1 MQKCNEFNEGI
12 IKLAIIEYIRMI
24 YGLCDVEMNKDSDSS
39 KSGSSSLKTKIIKI
53 EIRIRFRISYEILF
67 YSVCIAL

>member
-24 YGLCDVEMNKDSDSS
+24 HGFCDVEMNKDYTD
-39 KSGSSSLKTKIIKI
+39 GIQDQYLIKYY
-53 EIRIRFRISYEILF
+53 FILC
-67 YSVCIAL
+67 V

>member
-12 IKLAIIEYIRMI
+12 IKLAIIKYIRMI
-24 YGLCDVEMNKDSDSS
+24 YGFCYVEMNKYGLD
-39 KSGSSSLKTKIIKI
+39 SGS
-53 EIRIRFRISYEILF
+53 ISYEILF

>member
-24 YGLCDVEMNKDSDSS
+24 YSFCDFEINKEYGLD
-39 KSGSSSLKTKIIKI
+39 SGS
-53 EIRIRFRISYEILF
+53 ISYEILF

>member
-12 IKLAIIEYIRMI
+12 IKLAIIKYIRMI
-24 YGLCDVEMNKDSDSS
+24 YGFCDVEMNKEYGLD
-39 KSGSSSLKTKIIKI
+39 SGS
-53 EIRIRFRISYEILF
+53 ISYEILF

>member
-12 IKLAIIEYIRMI
+12 IKLAIIEFIRMI
-24 YGLCDVEMNKDSDSS
+24 YGLYELD
-39 KSGSSSLKTKIIKI
+39 SGS
-53 EIRIRFRISYEILF
+53 ISYEIVL

>member
-12 IKLAIIEYIRMI
+12 IKLAIIEYIRKI
-24 YGLCDVEMNKDSDSS
+24 YGFCDFKMEYGSDS
-39 KSGSSSLKTKIIKI
+39 GS
-53 EIRIRFRISYEILF
+53 RSYEILF

>member
-24 YGLCDVEMNKDSDSS
+24 YSFCDVEINKDSDR
-39 KSGSSSLKTKIIKI
+39 SL
-53 EIRIRFRISYEILF
+53 S
-67 YSVCIAL
+67 ALK

>member
-12 IKLAIIEYIRMI
+12 IKLATIEYIRMI
-24 YGLCDVEMNKDSDSS
+24 YGFCDVEMKYGLDL
-39 KSGSSSLKTKIIKI
+39 GSL
-53 EIRIRFRISYEILF
+53 SYEILF

>member
-12 IKLAIIEYIRMI
+12 IKLAIIEFIRMI
-24 YGLCDVEMNKDSDSS
+24 YGFCDVEMIYVLD
-39 KSGSSSLKTKIIKI
+39 SGS
-53 EIRIRFRISYEILF
+53 ISYEIAL